1 MKKSYLT
8 LVVHILVK
16 EEFREEIKTEL
27 LKLVGPTRGEE
38 GCVAYDL
45 HQDNDNPNLFLFYE
59 KWVNQDFLTKHSQS
73 EHIAAYRIAS
83 KDKLENVSA
92 YKMTE
97 LIN

>member
-16 EEFREEIKTEL
+16 EEFREEIKAEL

-38 GCVAYDL
+38 GNIAYDL
-45 HQDNDNPNLFLFYE
+45 HQDNENQNLFLFHE

-73 EHIAAYRIAS
+73 THIAAYKIFS
-83 KDKLENVSA
+83 KDKLENVTA
-92 YKMTE
+92 FKMTE
-97 LIN
+97 LTN

>member
-16 EEFREEIKTEL
+16 EAYREEIKTEL

-38 GCVAYDL
+38 GCIAYDL
-45 HQDNDNPNLFLFYE
+45 HQDNDNPNLFLFHE
-59 KWVNQDFLTKHSQS
+59 KWVNQEFLTKHSES
-73 EHIAAYRIAS
+73 DHIAAYRLIS
-83 KDKLENVSA
+83 KDKLENVAA

-97 LIN
+97 LTN

>member
-16 EEFREEIKTEL
+16 EEFREEIKDAL

-38 GCVAYDL
+38 GNIAYDL
-45 HQDNDNPNLFLFYE
+45 HQDNENPNLFLFHE
-59 KWVNQDFLTKHSQS
+59 KWVDQEYLTKHSHS
-73 EHIAAYRIAS
+73 AHIAAYRIIS
-83 KDKLENVSA
+83 KDKLENVTA

-97 LIN
+97 LTN

>member
-8 LVVHILVK
+8 LVVNVLVK
-16 EEFREEIKTEL
+16 EEFREEIKSEL

-38 GCVAYDL
+38 GNIAYDL
-45 HQDNDNPNLFLFYE
+45 HQDNENPNLFLFHE
-59 KWVNQDFLTKHSQS
+59 KWVNQEYLDKHSQS
-73 EHIAAYRIAS
+73 SHIAAYRVAS

-97 LIN
+97 LTA

>member
-16 EEFREEIKTEL
+16 EAYREEIKAEL
-27 LKLVGPTRGEE
+27 LKLISPTRGEE
-38 GCVAYDL
+38 GCIAYDL
-45 HQDNDNPNLFLFYE
+45 HQDNDNPNLFLFHE
-59 KWVNQDFLTKHSQS
+59 KWVNQEYLTKHSQS
-73 EHIAAYRIAS
+73 DHIAAYRIIS
-83 KDKLENVSA
+83 KDKLESVTA

>member
-92 YKMTE
+92 YKMTD